1 MGDKEIEIFDGK
13 SIVDGGN
20 GEKKPF
26 SLERKELALKEIKEE
41 NNAKLNFS
49 K

>member
-1 MGDKEIEIFDGK
+1 MEK

-26 SLERKELALKEIKEE
+26 SLEREKLALKGLKKRRYT
-41 NNAKLNFS
+41 NAKFI

>member
-1 MGDKEIEIFDGK
+1 MEK

-26 SLERKELALKEIKEE
+26 SLERRKLALKGLKKE
-41 NNAKLNFS
+41 NKANSNSS

>member
-1 MGDKEIEIFDGK
+1 MEN

-20 GEKKPF
+20 SEKNPF
-26 SLERKELALKEIKEE
+26 SLERKKLALKGLKKK
-41 NNAKLNFS
+41 NNANSNYS